1 MVLWAFSHPGDLN
14 FDAFA
19 SSSTVL
25 GSNRKAVVKGLDS
38 FLALTS
44 ASGRS
49 KGATVVPPSGRPSA
63 VTGWVVGK
71 VSDSLYFQN
80 SALLKIIIITAQT
93 RLKLFFYP
101 RLVINNLKIR

>member
-38 FLALTS
+38 FLA
-44 ASGRS
+44 
-49 KGATVVPPSGRPSA
+49 
-63 VTGWVVGK
+63 
-71 VSDSLYFQN
+71 
-80 SALLKIIIITAQT
+80 
-93 RLKLFFYP
+93 
-101 RLVINNLKIR
+101 

>member
-1 MVLWAFSHPGDLN
+1 MVPWAFSHPGDLN

-44 ASGRS
+44 ASAGRS
-49 KGATVVPPSGRPSA
+49 RVATAAPPYGRPSA
-63 VTGWVVGK
+63 VAGWVGGGK
-71 VSDSLYFQN
+71 VRSDSF
-80 SALLKIIIITAQT
+80 
-93 RLKLFFYP
+93 
-101 RLVINNLKIR
+101 

>member
-1 MVLWAFSHPGDLN
+1 MVLWAFSRPGDLN

-38 FLALTS
+38 FLALSS
-44 ASGRS
+44 ASAGRS
-49 KGATVVPPSGRPSA
+49 KGATVEPPSGRPSA

-93 RLKLFFYP
+93 RLKLFFT
-101 RLVINNLKIR
+101 RILILTIL